1 VQRLS
6 CLKASTPRPAS
17 LASLFVA
24 EYETELEFSGKDN
37 KTLPAVLDKTNSGDY
52 TAAIAT
58 APSEILFGDL
68 L

>member
-1 VQRLS
+1 LS
-6 CLKASTPRPAS
+6 RLKASTPQPAS

-24 EYETELEFSGKDN
+24 EHETESEFSGKDD
-37 KTLPAVLDKTNSGDY
+37 KTLPAVLNKTNSGDY

-58 APSEILFGDL
+58 APLEILFRDL